1 MSPETK
7 EQKAKEPEAKEKEAE
22 SPRPRE
28 PLFEAAASK
37 EAGALKIYKE
47 ESSRKEA
54 AAPEPSSKEAGAA
67 EPPPGSDRGAPHEA
81 DAAPAA
87 LPGQLGQLLVLGL
100 AGVFLIAILLIELK
114 VVLLPMVLA
123 FLVCCVL
130 NPLVEIFKKWGLPRF
145 AAIIL
150 TLAVGFGLIWLI
162 MNYVLASLT
171 SFKDGFPRYAENI
184 KELGDYL
191 TRLISG
197 RFDFTTVGLVRDQL
211 SKLSFG
217 GSISMLMDYVM
228 SFTGHLTLTALLTFY
243 FLPALPTL
251 PDKLRGAFPG
261 RRGETIGGA
270 VLTVIGQVQR
280 YVLAKT
286 LLSLGLGLAVT
297 IACYA
302 FKVDFAGTWG
312 IFAFFLNFI
321 PNLGVVVATVP
332 PFLICIVQYGP
343 GAGLKLLIAL
353 AAVQIVSGNLV
364 EPKVLGRS
372 VNLSP
377 TATLLA
383 ILVWGWIWGPIGMIL
398 AVPLMAVVKLTCQ
411 NFPALRPLASLMG
424 R

>member
-1 MSPETK
+1 MSPEKK
-7 EQKAKEPEAKEKEAE
+7 EPEMKDQEMKEPEKKAPEAKEPLSRPPLPEEAPASLPE
-22 SPRPRE
+22 
-28 PLFEAAASK
+28 EAAH
-37 EAGALKIYKE
+37 E
-47 ESSRKEA
+47 E
-54 AAPEPSSKEAGAA
+54 
-67 EPPPGSDRGAPHEA
+67 
-81 DAAPAA
+81 AAPAPPA

-150 TLAVGFGLIWLI
+150 TLALGFGLIWLI
-162 MNYVLASLT
+162 LNYVLASLT

-184 KELGDYL
+184 KDLGDYL
-191 TRLISG
+191 TGLISG
-197 RFDFTTVGLVRDQL
+197 RFDFMTVGLVRDQL

-251 PDKLRGAFPG
+251 PGKLRSAFPG

-297 IACYA
+297 AACYA
-302 FKVDFAGTWG
+302 FEVDFAGTWG

-321 PNLGVVVATVP
+321 PNLGVIVATFP
-332 PFLICIVQYGP
+332 PFLICALQYGP

-383 ILVWGWIWGPIGMIL
+383 ILVWGWIWGPVGMIL
-398 AVPLMAVVKLTCQ
+398 AVPLMAVIKLTCQ